1 MAHSQR
7 ITNVTVEPKL
17 KHGVFANA
25 FRIVEETGPDCFLD
39 YMVYSAEANEATV
52 VARVRVRRDFLPNI
66 RQTLGDAMIEF
77 EADNAQRATEEVL
90 VRKNGETV
98 H

>member
-7 ITNVTVEPKL
+7 ITNVTVEPGL

-25 FRIVEETGPDCFLD
+25 FRIVDEAGPDCFLD

-66 RQTLGDAMIEF
+66 RQTLGDAMMEF
-77 EADNAQRATEEVL
+77 DPDHDEISPERL
-90 VRKNGETV
+90 LMRKNGETV